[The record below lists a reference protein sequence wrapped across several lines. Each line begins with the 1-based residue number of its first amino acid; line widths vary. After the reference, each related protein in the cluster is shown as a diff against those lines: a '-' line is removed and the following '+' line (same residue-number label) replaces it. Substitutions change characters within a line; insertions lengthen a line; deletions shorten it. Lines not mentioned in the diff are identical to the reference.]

1 MTGRPLQQRNQET
14 ITKLLRQHVDKHKSE
29 YPSDFDSSFEMNDAS
44 TENALYNKGV
54 ENIGNLAAGIIGELG
69 SKAIRSFVNKYIGLL
84 KNMIKTVSFPEMK
97 AEIVKGAVYNTD
109 HNLLLALNNMIINE
123 LDTRNP
129 GIIDSFLKE
138 NPDNI
143 TYFPQQMYAPAPW
156 MKALPESTSTEPGE
170 PTDKE
175 PTVPNASGDIQ
186 TSDNGSQKG
195 GCNPNIPPYSTNGN
209 DILPMCH
216 LLNHHLQY
224 IIDQMKEHKLAEMV
238 PWSDQERMKGGSKR
252 SRTKRSR
259 TKRSRT
265 KRSRTKRSRTK
276 RSRTKRSRPNKNR

>member
-1 MTGRPLQQRNQET
+1 
-14 ITKLLRQHVDKHKSE
+14 LRQHVDKHKSE
-29 YPSDFDSSFEMNDAS
+29 YPSDFDTSFEMNDAS

-156 MKALPESTSTEPGE
+156 MKALPESTSTEPGDQTDKE

-175 PTVPNASGDIQ
+175 PNIPNSSDDIQ
-186 TSDNGSQKG
+186 SSDGGQRG

-224 IIDQMKEHKLAEMV
+224 IIDQMKEHKLAEIV
-238 PWSDQERMKGGSKR
+238 PWSDQERMKGGTNRSRPKR
-252 SRTKRSR
+252 SRTKRRRTKRNR
-259 TKRSRT
+259 TKRS
-265 KRSRTKRSRTK
+265 S
-276 RSRTKRSRPNKNR
+276 PNKNR